1 MPWQNNEDGEDGKPR
16 DNKGSGKK
24 SPWGA
29 GGNPGANG
37 NGDGQKTPPKNPW
50 GEAPR
55 PSRDEERPRGGNTPD
70 FDEFI
75 RRSQEKLR
83 GLGGGGTNGS
93 GGFGGGSSRPNIPW
107 GIIAGAVVLIG
118 LATTSAY
125 RVDAG
130 ERAVVTR
137 FGKFSTTN
145 GPGFHL
151 KLPSPIDEVV
161 KVKFEDIRTTQI
173 GAAESGQEN
182 LMITGDQNIIDIAY
196 TVRWR
201 IRNAEQYLFQV
212 TDPEETVKVATE
224 SAMREMIAKAS
235 LNDAIGPERAAIAER
250 VRERV
255 QLILDSYGA
264 GIIVQGLDIRQ
275 ADPPAAVD
283 ESFKDVSAAQQ
294 DAQQFLN
301 QARAYSEQISA
312 QADGATAQFD
322 KVYEQYRLAPVV
334 TRKRM
339 YLETMESVLAKVDK
353 TVLEAQGVQAY
364 LPLPELRR
372 RAAPLPEAAASVQG
386 PAR

>member
-1 MPWQNNEDGEDGKPR
+1 MPWQNNEDDNDRNGTGK
-16 DNKGSGKK
+16 GGKK

-29 GGNPGANG
+29 GSEGP
-37 NGDGQKTPPKNPW
+37 KTPPKSAAKNPW
-50 GEAPR
+50 GEPPR
-55 PSRDEERPRGGNTPD
+55 PSRDEDRARSSGTPD

-83 GLGGGGTNGS
+83 GLGGGGSGGG
-93 GGFGGGSSRPNIPW
+93 GGFGGDSSRPNVPW
-107 GIIAGAVVLIG
+107 GLIAGGIVLIG
-118 LATTSAY
+118 LASTSAF

-137 FGKFSTTN
+137 LGQFATTK

-151 KLPSPIDEVV
+151 KLPSPIDEVT

-173 GAAESGQEN
+173 GAGGEGDEN

-201 IRNAEQYLFQV
+201 IRNAEQFLFQV
-212 TDPEETVKVATE
+212 TDPEGTVKVATE
-224 SAMREMIAKAS
+224 SAMREMIAKAT
-235 LNDAIGPERAAIAER
+235 LNDAIGPERAAIAEQ

-255 QLILDSYGA
+255 QEILDSYGA

-283 ESFKDVSAAQQ
+283 EAFKDVSAAQQ

-301 QARAYSEQISA
+301 QARAYSQQISA
-312 QADGATAQFD
+312 QAAGATAQFD

-339 YLETMESVLAKVDK
+339 YMETMESVLSKVDK
-353 TVLEAQGVQAY
+353 TVLESQGVQAY

-372 RAAPLPEAAASVQG
+372 RQQAAPPPADPVQG
-386 PAR
+386 DAR